1 VQSFWT
7 PLRVGIAVALGVA
20 AFGLFLYLIG
30 ADKLGANRTYEVY
43 AIFDDATGL
52 GVRSRV
58 QIAGIPVGQVDR
70 IELDQQLARA
80 KVWLRIRRQYVL
92 HRDASITK
100 RSESILGDFLLDLAP
115 GSPNQP
121 VLNDGDEIRIVI
133 RQPSMNDVFQSL
145 NKIAGDI
152 SDITG
157 NLRKVLGGTEG
168 EDNIRT
174 LVQRLLRISEGIERI
189 INSSGAKLDAT
200 LANFQRFSGDL
211 AKLTSEE
218 SPDIVAILQ
227 NTRDATAEARDILKT
242 IGQVVGS
249 NERQGDFKETVKSL
263 KTNLTKLDASLT
275 NVQEITDKINKGQGT
290 IGHLVNDDKL
300 AKNLDKA
307 STQLT
312 NILGTPDQLRIEIN
326 ERSELLIGA
335 PKGGTK
341 DPNVPNLVN
350 FAQDTAY
357 NPWTKNYF
365 GIRIIPRPDKWY
377 GLEIIDD
384 PRGYT
389 RQVRTVNTTD
399 CGPVTCYPNYPNGIE
414 TITTERVLKFSAY
427 LAKRYGPISGRFG
440 ILENTGGFGVKL
452 HLLNDSLTISADAFE
467 FANPLKDRP
476 RLKIYADWRFLNH
489 LLITAGTDDVLN
501 RPWVDPEHETRI
513 IRGRDFFVGAG
524 FFFTDDDIKQ
534 LFGLLPLRF

>member
-1 VQSFWT
+1 MPSFWT
-7 PLRVGIAVALGVA
+7 PLRVGLVVALAVA
-20 AFGLFLYLIG
+20 AFGFGLYL
-30 ADKLGANRTYEVY
+30 LGGSQFGSNRTYMVY

-58 QIAGIPVGQVDR
+58 QIAGIPIGQVDR
-70 IELDQQLARA
+70 VELDQQLSKA
-80 KVWLRIRRQYVL
+80 KVWLRVRKQFAL
-92 HRDASITK
+92 HRDATITK
-100 RSESILGDFLLDLAP
+100 RSESILGDFLLDVTP
-115 GSPNQP
+115 GSQNEP
-121 VLNDGDEIRIVI
+121 VLQDGEEIRIVI

-152 SDITG
+152 GDITG
-157 NLRKVLGGTEG
+157 NLRKVLGGAEG
-168 EDNIRT
+168 EDNMRT
-174 LVQRLLRISEGIERI
+174 LVSRLLRVSEGIERI
-189 INSSGAKLDAT
+189 VNQSGAKLDAT

-211 AKLTSEE
+211 AHLSATE
-218 SPDIVAILQ
+218 SGDIVAILQ
-227 NTRDATAEARDILKT
+227 NTRDATREARDILRT

-249 NERQGDFKETVKSL
+249 QQQGDFKESVKSL

-312 NILGTPDQLRIEIN
+312 NLLGTPDQLKVEVN
-326 ERSELLIGA
+326 ERSEVMFGA
-335 PKGGTK
+335 PGGGRL
-341 DPNVPNLVN
+341 DPNIPNVLGITR
-350 FAQDTAY
+350 DTAY

-377 GLEIIDD
+377 GLEIVDD

-389 RQVRTVNTTD
+389 KQIRTVNNAN
-399 CGPVTCYPNYPNGIE
+399 CAPQTCFPNYPTGVE

-440 ILENTGGFGVKL
+440 ILENTGGFGLKL
-452 HLLNDSLTISADAFE
+452 HLMNDSLNVAADLWE
-467 FANPLKDRP
+467 FANPLKDKP
-476 RLKIYADWRFLNH
+476 RLKLYADFRFLGH
-489 LLITAGTDDVLN
+489 LLVTAGVDDVLN
-501 RPWVDPEHETRI
+501 PPLVDPEHTTRI
-513 IRGRDFFVGAG
+513 INGRDYFIGAG
-524 FFFTDDDIKQ
+524 VFFTDDDIKM
-534 LFGLLPLRF
+534 LIAAIPIRF